1 MEYVRTSITLPE
13 GVYAY
18 LKELVETAREEGVKV
33 SMNQIINDALLYYMD
48 YVNLEAEYIRGG
60 VDGMGSCSEIP
71 GTQG

>member
-48 YVNLEAEYIRGG
+48 YVNLERE
-60 VDGMGSCSEIP
+60 S
-71 GTQG
+71 T